1 MIHVKK
7 VMEHVY
13 EKIVLSDNGN
23 NSNNSEKMP
32 PEELSTL
39 AEAKVEI
46 HCNDMVSLSSPFN
59 ILFLHSLVDPLQH
72 L

>member
-32 PEELSTL
+32 PEELSAL

-59 ILFLHSLVDPLQH
+59 ILFFHSLVDPLQH